1 MVAQG
6 LRRGA
11 ESPVTFVL
19 VGGPMSEVQPEQV
32 RWLWPGRIP
41 FGKLTVIDGDPGLA
55 KSILTLDLAARVT
68 RGALMPDGAATE
80 PGSVIVLTAEDG
92 LGDTVRPRLDA
103 LGADVTK
110 VFAFTATVTESES
123 GELLPITLPTHVA
136 ALADRIRE
144 VGARL
149 VIIDPLMAFVS
160 GEVNTRIDHDVRRLL
175 AQLAQLAEETGAAI
189 VLVRHLNKSNAGPA
203 IYRGGGSIGII
214 GAARSGLLVARDP
227 DDESRRILAVI
238 KSNLCPEAP
247 SLRFHV
253 ETAPNG
259 AARLVWGGESAHRA
273 NALVS
278 LPADE
283 DERQEAQ
290 NLRGFI
296 REMVEATPRTQREA
310 MAAIRA
316 AGFAVTERT
325 IQRARKGAGVAVRR
339 QGFGPGSTVIWSLGN
354 GHTRHIPDIDD
365 IPGKVSGMSGM
376 VGYDDPDPD
385 ARDALQGGA

>member
-1 MVAQG
+1 
-6 LRRGA
+6 
-11 ESPVTFVL
+11 
-19 VGGPMSEVQPEQV
+19 MSEVQPERV
-32 RWLWPGRIP
+32 HWLWPGRIP

-55 KSILTLDLAARVT
+55 KSILTLDLGARVT
-68 RGALMPDGAATE
+68 RGAPMPDGTGTE
-80 PGSVIVLTAEDG
+80 PGTVIVLTAEDG

-110 VFAFTATVTESES
+110 VFAFTATVTEVEG
-123 GELLPITLPTHVA
+123 GELLPITLPTHIA
-136 ALADRIRE
+136 ALGDRIRE
-144 VGARL
+144 AGARL
-149 VIIDPLMAFVS
+149 VIVDPLMAYIS
-160 GEVNTRIDHDVRRLL
+160 SEVNTRIDHDVRRLL

-259 AARLVWGGESAHRA
+259 AARLVWGGESTHRA

-283 DERQEAQ
+283 EEREAAQ
-290 NLRGFI
+290 DLRAFL
-296 REMVEATPRTQREA
+296 REMVEAAPRTQKEA
-310 MAAIRA
+310 IAACRA
-316 AGFAVTERT
+316 AGFGVAERT
-325 IQRARKGAGVAVRR
+325 IQRARKAAGITASRR
-339 QGFGPGSTVIWSLGN
+339 GFGPGSVVTWSLAN

-365 IPGKVSGMSGM
+365 IQKRVSGTSDM
-376 VGYDDPDPD
+376 VVYDDPDAA
-385 ARDALQGGA
+385 ARAALGEGA